1 MKPTTSAL
9 LFASTA
15 AAVAGP
21 PTTGVAFT
29 LRAQA
34 FYDTSQ
40 PSVENYGLSLKPGG
54 IVPDAVLSLGDDNT
68 VWVLN
73 GTAADVAAGTASIVD
88 TQSRGALWISRNV
101 MIKEKPVRASP
112 INADGSVGNDPSGRS
127 KVVRAFLSPAEDP
140 DSYLGPD
147 QFFSIG
153 SDKVRD
159 MFNAKGIHMKDI
171 DTSVTA
177 IRLFPVC
184 VDAPQG
190 KLDGLTTLP
199 VRCYKAGT
207 EPNSYI

>member
-9 LFASTA
+9 FVASTA
-15 AAVAGP
+15 LAAVGP
-21 PTTGVAFT
+21 PSTGVAFT

-40 PSVENYGLSLKPGG
+40 PSVENYGLGLKQGG
-54 IVPDAVLSLGDDNT
+54 IVPDAVLSLGDNA

-88 TQSRGALWISRNV
+88 TQSHGALWISRNV
-101 MIKEKPVRASP
+101 MVKEKPVRASP
-112 INADGSVGNDPSGRS
+112 INADGSVGSDPSGRN

-153 SDKVRD
+153 SDQTRD
-159 MFNAKGIHMKDI
+159 LFNAKGVHMKDI

-177 IRLFPVC
+177 IRLFPMC
-184 VDAPQG
+184 VDVAQG
-190 KLDGLTTLP
+190 TLDGLTTLP
-199 VRCYKAGT
+199 VRCYRPGT